1 MSQNR
6 SAPNATVRTGAI
18 VWTLLGLAAV
28 LFIFLD
34 HLRAPFGLLPAEW
47 YCRLGAGEWV
57 TGMHP
62 SGTRFCKQGTIWA
75 AILGRPFY
83 IAP

>member
-6 SAPNATVRTGAI
+6 SAPNATVRTGTIA
-18 VWTLLGLAAV
+18 WTLLGVAAV

-34 HLRAPFGLLPAEW
+34 HQRALLPAEW

-57 TGMHP
+57 TDMRP
-62 SGTRFCKQGTIWA
+62 SGTRLCKHGTIWA